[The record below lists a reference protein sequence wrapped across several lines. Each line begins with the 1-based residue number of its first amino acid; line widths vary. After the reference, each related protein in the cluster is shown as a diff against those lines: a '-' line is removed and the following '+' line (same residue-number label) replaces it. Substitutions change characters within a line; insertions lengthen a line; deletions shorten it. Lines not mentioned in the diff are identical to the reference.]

1 MPEIWRANLM
11 EHMTP
16 WSVQWLCLLPELWGQ
31 IFQFMADPTHLDYPR
46 YTGVWKKSYFEY
58 SLQYFLPTYWYSLRW
73 GAVASGKLDG
83 SRLQVDWVLNIENM
97 EYFNIL
103 YWCFVMSV
111 PNILSFAI
119 LNILNVFNIFH
130 EIAKDLKY
138 VGYFYCCGYSAM
150 WRLQVKFPMVNLGP
164 RDKWDIKGKVKK
176 RKIN

>member
-1 MPEIWRANLM
+1 MTMPEIWCANLM

-16 WSVQWLCLLPELWGQ
+16 WSVQWLCLLAELWGQ

-83 SRLQVDWVLNIENM
+83 SRLQVDWVLNI
-97 EYFNIL
+97 
-103 YWCFVMSV
+103 
-111 PNILSFAI
+111 LSFAI
-119 LNILNVFNIFH
+119 LNILNVSNIFH
-130 EIAKDLKY
+130 DIAKDLKY

-150 WRLQVKFPMVNLGP
+150 WKLQVKFPMVNLGP

-176 RKIN
+176 EKKNQLNS

>member
-1 MPEIWRANLM
+1 MICSVIMFVTRALRSDFPV
-11 EHMTP
+11 HGRPHTFGLP
-16 WSVQWLCLLPELWGQ
+16 TIYRCLE
-31 IFQFMADPTHLDYPR
+31 
-46 YTGVWKKSYFEY
+46 KKSYFEY

-83 SRLQVDWVLNIENM
+83 SRLQVDWVLNI
-97 EYFNIL
+97 
-103 YWCFVMSV
+103 
-111 PNILSFAI
+111 LSFAI

-130 EIAKDLKY
+130 DIAKDLKY

-150 WRLQVKFPMVNLGP
+150 WKLQVKFPMVNLGP